1 LKPRR
6 LWVVIALFALAGS
19 VYAADEE
26 ESFEPGDTDLPP
38 MVMEPEAPKTPPP
51 KPEELPP
58 SKPEVKAESK
68 PEPKPEVKAEP
79 EAKPEAKPEGEEDF
93 DAAAMEPKPETK
105 EEAEP
110 EKKTE
115 EIPPP
120 AAASDVVIS
129 PEARKEAANAS
140 REEREK
146 ALSSPTGN
154 FEEYEAARQ
163 ELIQRSSTPKWA
175 MNLNMEPRA
184 FRTVDLTAPTGVNT
198 GQPNPDLFGVFI
210 SGERVFFNRG
220 GLLSAGAEIG
230 LYGSTTSGPYSGLAT
245 GFFSGGP
252 LLQYQGVYVPRQIV
266 APTIRTE
273 LECVRYNYKVS
284 NVPVSGF
291 VAMPRIDLG
300 LLVFLNS
307 LEPSAAGQMQANY
320 GIKRTYVGFYYSI
333 SKDSSK
339 SSLDLSEHEWRA
351 GLRFE
356 F

>member
-1 LKPRR
+1 
-6 LWVVIALFALAGS
+6 VIALFALAGS

-38 MVMEPEAPKTPPP
+38 MVMEPDAPKTPPA
-51 KPEELPP
+51 KPEALPP
-58 SKPEVKAESK
+58 SKPEVK
-68 PEPKPEVKAEP
+68 PEAKPEVKAEP
-79 EAKPEAKPEGEEDF
+79 ETKPEPEAKPEGEEDF
-93 DAAAMEPKPETK
+93 EAEAMEPKPETK
-105 EEAEP
+105 AEAEP
-110 EKKTE
+110 EKKAEE

-120 AAASDVVIS
+120 AAASDVVS
-129 PEARKEAANAS
+129 PEARKEAAKATP
-140 REEREK
+140 EEREK
-146 ALSSPTGN
+146 ALSSPTAN
-154 FEEYEAARQ
+154 FEEYQAARQ

-175 MNLNMEPRA
+175 MNLMMEPRA
-184 FRTVDLTAPTGVNT
+184 FRTVDLTAPSGVNT
-198 GQPNPDLFGVFI
+198 GQSNPDLFGVFI
-210 SGERVFFNRG
+210 SGERIFFKSG

-273 LECVRYNYKVS
+273 LECVRYSYKVS

-291 VAMPRIDLG
+291 VAMPRIDVG
-300 LLVFLNS
+300 LQIFLNS

-320 GIKRTYVGFYYSI
+320 GIKRTYVGFYYSV

-339 SSLDLSEHEWRA
+339 ASLDLTEHDWRA